1 MCFGSTDMLY
11 RLRNNFRLSIITMLG
26 VCAVVGITPF
36 AIFRF
41 AQGDLLAGTVD
52 TIIMLG
58 IVTAMLY
65 AWITG
70 DTRRSGFFLAI
81 IACAGGATVA
91 SMLGTIGLFWLYP
104 PFITSF
110 FLTSPRLAVIINLA
124 TLLGLMMF
132 NIGFQ
137 SFEYMLSFATTA
149 IVVSACAYIFAL
161 RNETQRVRLE
171 QLAILDPLTG
181 IKNRRAMEQELKT
194 AVAFHQRSELSYALA
209 ILDLDHFKQVND
221 NYGHAVGDEV
231 LLDCTQIILKHTRKT
246 DQLFRFGGEE
256 FVLLLPGVDDYG
268 MRSVMRN
275 VHRVLRRDLKSPG
288 GPVTASY
295 GLALLQDD
303 DTRDTWLERADEAL
317 YRAKENG
324 RDQVVVA
331 GESVSLV

>member
-1 MCFGSTDMLY
+1 MLY

-26 VCAVVGITPF
+26 VCAILGITPF

-41 AQGDLLAGTVD
+41 VQGDLLAGTVD
-52 TIIMLG
+52 TVIMLC
-58 IVTAMLY
+58 IVITMSY

-70 DTRRSGFFLAI
+70 DTRRSGFCMAI

-91 SMLGTIGLFWLYP
+91 SVLGTIGLFWLFP

-110 FLTSPRLAVIINLA
+110 FLTPPRLAIIINLS
-124 TLLGLMMF
+124 TLLVLMVF

-149 IVVSACAYIFAL
+149 VVVSACAYIFAL

-181 IKNRRAMEQELKT
+181 VKNRRAMEQELKS
-194 AVAFHQRSELSYALA
+194 AVAFHQRSGLSYALA

-221 NYGHAVGDEV
+221 DHGHAVGDEV
-231 LLDCTQIILKHTRKT
+231 LLSCVQIILKHTRRT

-268 MRSVMRN
+268 MRSVLRN
-275 VHRVLRRDLKSPG
+275 VYRVLRRDLKCPG

-295 GLALLQDD
+295 GLTLLKDD
-303 DTRDTWLERADEAL
+303 DTPDSWLARADAAL
-317 YRAKENG
+317 YQAKEDG
-324 RDQVVVA
+324 RDRVAVA
-331 GESVSLV
+331 GEAEALV